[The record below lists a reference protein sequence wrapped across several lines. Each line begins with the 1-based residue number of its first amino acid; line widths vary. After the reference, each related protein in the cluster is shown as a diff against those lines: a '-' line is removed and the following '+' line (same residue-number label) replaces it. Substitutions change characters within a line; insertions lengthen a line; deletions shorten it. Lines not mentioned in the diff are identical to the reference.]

1 MEYTYDELHKKT
13 VAQLREIAKG
23 LDHDAVRGYTTMHKH
38 ELLPALCDIF
48 QIDTHEH
55 HDVIGVDRTRI
66 KGQIRTLKA
75 QRDAALE
82 AGNMEELRE
91 ARHKIKRLKRK
102 IRRATI

>member
-1 MEYTYDELHKKT
+1 MEYTYDELHRKT

-38 ELLPALCDIF
+38 ELLPALCEIF
-48 QIDTHEH
+48 HIDTHEH

-82 AGNMEELRE
+82 AGNMEELRA